1 VSQIAKPGA
10 IKDRILIRLTLSQT
24 LQLPMPSLEENVR
37 LDVIALETTNYHAE
51 SSSQQIRGTTIIFTT
66 NFQER
71 VPVILQ
77 YKYNHVNVIT

>member
-1 VSQIAKPGA
+1 MEGRKLFRVTTKH
-10 IKDRILIRLTLSQT
+10 KYLLRTYHT
-24 LQLPMPSLEENVR
+24 KENVR
-37 LDVIALETTNYHAE
+37 LVVIALETTNYHAE

-77 YKYNHVNVIT
+77 YKYNHVNQYRTRIQTMCM

>member
-1 VSQIAKPGA
+1 MEGRKLFRVTTKHKYLLRTYHTKEI
-10 IKDRILIRLTLSQT
+10 
-24 LQLPMPSLEENVR
+24 VR
-37 LDVIALETTNYHAE
+37 LVVIALETTNYHVE

-77 YKYNHVNVIT
+77 YKYNHVNQYQTQIQTMCM